1 MILGHGC
8 LINAKPFILKEGEY
22 VLTLTDL
29 GDKLPFTP
37 RYYNELY
44 GLLTSK
50 KLSLN
55 EKVEILHEGKTGLYY
70 PKARIHAPGEL
81 MNNHTIEFARLSQ
94 PGLYDMNKNISSD
107 DLTPILSSGKHNLD
121 ELITKYGPGLY
132 LLNVCRVPC
141 DKMTPPLLARAI
153 SDQHGEN
160 LSGEEAY
167 NYYLERESN
176 SLLKNIKSFLAIR
189 KDSIFNITIFNGDL
203 NLMIIVFSKLL
214 KNSIVT
220 RDYTLKY
227 LVLSVKNNKLDKI
240 SFFDILRKLDFFNRD
255 SIIDTVI
262 NLVINRVIEIEESV
276 EILKENGIKEG
287 DLLELLIDKDDE
299 ILDKIEAE
307 FSNKY
312 FYKYIKYK
320 NKYIN
325 LKKQFQ

>member
-1 MILGHGC
+1 
-8 LINAKPFILKEGEY
+8 
-22 VLTLTDL
+22 
-29 GDKLPFTP
+29 
-37 RYYNELY
+37 
-44 GLLTSK
+44 
-50 KLSLN
+50 
-55 EKVEILHEGKTGLYY
+55 
-70 PKARIHAPGEL
+70 
-81 MNNHTIEFARLSQ
+81 
-94 PGLYDMNKNISSD
+94 
-107 DLTPILSSGKHNLD
+107 
-121 ELITKYGPGLY
+121 
-132 LLNVCRVPC
+132 
-141 DKMTPPLLARAI
+141 MTPPLLARAI
-153 SDQHGEN
+153 SDQHSKN

-167 NYYLERESN
+167 NSYLESESN
-176 SLLKNIKSFLAIR
+176 RLFKIIKSFLAEK
-189 KDSIFNITIFNGDL
+189 KDRIFDITIFNGEL

-227 LVLSVKNNKLDKI
+227 LVFSVKNNKLDTI

-262 NLVINRVIEIEESV
+262 FLVKYGVIEIKESV

-320 NKYIN
+320 NKYLN